1 MRDDH
6 GDTPTGGLSTT
17 VEPLRVLL
25 VDDHAAVREA
35 VASDFESEPDFDVV
49 GQAACLA
56 EARQMLGGVDVVILD
71 LGLPDGSGAE
81 LIPELRAANPNAHAV
96 VLSATYDPAM
106 ASELTEY
113 GATAVLDK
121 LTHLGQVA
129 QATRRI
135 LAGGRRQRTPR
146 NAPRMLADGL
156 QIVVSRVGKTTTIS
170 FEGEWD
176 LAAREATCD
185 AIDKE
190 LVDRPDSLV
199 LDLSRLSF
207 IDSSGV
213 HILVDLERCSAGM
226 SIRLLIVPGPRAVHR
241 IFEIC
246 QISDRLPF
254 TKAA

>member
-1 MRDDH
+1 M
-6 GDTPTGGLSTT
+6 ST

-25 VDDHAAVREA
+25 VEDHDAVREA
-35 VASDFESEPDFDVV
+35 VASDFEPEPDFEVV

-81 LIPELRAANPNAHAV
+81 LIPELRAANPKAHAV
-96 VLSATYDPAM
+96 VLSAAYDPAL
-106 ASELTEY
+106 ATELTEY

-129 QATRRI
+129 QTTRRI
-135 LAGGRRQRTPR
+135 LADGRLPPTPR
-146 NAPRMLADGL
+146 CSPTSLRSAQMNAPHMLGDEL
-156 QIVVSRVGKTTTIS
+156 QIVVSRVGTTTTIS

-185 AIDKE
+185 AIGKE
-190 LVDRPDSLV
+190 LVDRPESLV
-199 LDLSRLSF
+199 LDFSRLSF
-207 IDSSGV
+207 IDSSAV
-213 HILVDLERCSAGM
+213 HVVVDLERYSAGM
-226 SIRLLIVPGPRAVHR
+226 NIRLLIVPGPRAVQR

-246 QISDRLPF
+246 QLDERLPF
-254 TKAA
+254 TYAA